1 MAKQSKKQEKLL
13 QVVMQRISTAEQ
25 YRKSHYEEEWKNWYR
40 IYRSRLATRNPLG
53 SNIFVPQVMMMTD
66 VIRTRLVQSIF
77 DKRPYVAV
85 LPREEQDSRQAEAV
99 QTLIDWQ
106 FSERLD
112 IASLFK
118 DEAVLNLCVF
128 GTAVTHTGWKKKV
141 RRSRRTMTREV
152 PVLDEE
158 TGMKLLDS
166 LTNEPILS
174 KERYVGEEEEVVYDD
189 PAVQVINLF
198 DFFVDPPATG
208 IDDARYCGHRELLT
222 RREIEQMQDIAGW
235 KVDFA
240 DLEPL
245 SEYEDGWSALN
256 GEEGRTYADISEGSK
271 DPMGKYEVHHYWED
285 DRHVVIIG
293 RKVIALDEQN
303 PYWHGMKP
311 YDKCCYM
318 PEGKSFYGIGIPELT
333 HQLQDELN
341 TVRNQRIDYCSQAL
355 RRMWKVRRSSKLE
368 ARDLVWRQN
377 GVILLDNM
385 DDVMEIQVAPIPS
398 TAFTDEALIKED
410 MRYATGCHD
419 ILMGVA
425 ATDETATTTMT
436 KDNNASIRFK
446 DLVMTISQQLLVPI
460 AQKCVLLDQ
469 QFMNEERTVR
479 LLNEGAKEVITVSP
493 YDLEGRFDLIYV
505 GSSIEPM
512 ANEEQQREHMIQAYQ
527 MLANDQLY
535 VNNPQAKIALMEE
548 LLKKLD
554 VKEVDKLLPLLP
566 QMEPAPEG
574 MHLLEEGA
582 APTQPQG
589 GDAAAMLATALM
601 GGGR

>member
-25 YRKSHYEEEWKNWYR
+25 YRKTHYEKEWKNWYR
-40 IYRSRLATRNPLG
+40 IYRSRLEKRNPLG
-53 SNIFVPQVMMMTD
+53 SNIFVPQVMMMVD

-77 DKRPYVAV
+77 DSRPYVAV
-85 LPREEQDSRQAEAV
+85 LPREEQDGNQAEAV
-99 QTLIDWQ
+99 QMLLDWQ
-106 FSERLD
+106 FSERMD

-141 RRSRRTMTREV
+141 RKSRRAMTREV
-152 PVLDEE
+152 KVYDEVTGLELTDSE
-158 TGMKLLDS
+158 TGEAITSM
-166 LTNEPILS
+166 
-174 KERYVGEEEEVVYDD
+174 ERYVGEDKEVIYDD
-189 PAVQVINLF
+189 PAIQCINLF
-198 DFFVDPPATG
+198 DFFVDPPATD
-208 IDDARYCGHRELLT
+208 IADARYCGHRELLT
-222 RREIEQMQDIAGW
+222 RKEIEQMKEVAGW
-235 KVDFA
+235 KLDFS
-240 DLEPL
+240 DLEPVG
-245 SEYEDGWSALN
+245 EYDDGWSALQA
-256 GEEGRTYADISEGSK
+256 EEGRTYADNSEGNK

-293 RKVIALDEQN
+293 RKWIALDEEN

-355 RRMWKVRRSSKLE
+355 RRMWKVRRSADLKAS
-368 ARDLVWRQN
+368 DLVWRQN
-377 GVILLDNM
+377 GIIQLDNM
-385 DDVMEIQVAPIPS
+385 DDVLEIQVAPIPS

-425 ATDETATTTMT
+425 GTDETATTTMT

-460 AQKCVLLDQ
+460 AYKCVLLDQ
-469 QFMNEERTVR
+469 QFMTEERTVR
-479 LLNEGAKEVITVSP
+479 LLNEGAKEVMTVSP

-535 VNNPQAKIALMEE
+535 QNNPQAKVALMEE

-554 VKEVDKLLPLLP
+554 VKEVEKLLPLMP
-566 QMEPAPEG
+566 GAMEMPPDG
-574 MHLLEEGA
+574 MHPLTEEQ
-582 APTQPQG
+582 PMPQG
-589 GDAAAMLATALM
+589 DPAAMLAGALM
-601 GGGR
+601 GGGM